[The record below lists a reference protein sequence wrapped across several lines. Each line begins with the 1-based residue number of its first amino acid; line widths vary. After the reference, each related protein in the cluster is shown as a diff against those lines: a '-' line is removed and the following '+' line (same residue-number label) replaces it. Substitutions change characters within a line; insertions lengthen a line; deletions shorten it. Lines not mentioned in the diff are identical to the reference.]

1 MAAEALLVTR
11 NDIVKF
17 TALNGNVDTDKFLQ
31 FVKIAQDIHIQN
43 YLGTKLIDKLKSDI
57 TKQASKAPANV
68 TLTNAGTGYST
79 TETTTTAILPS
90 TGEGLIV
97 EIFATA
103 GIIDGVNYFA
113 DQMGSGYN
121 VGDVVTIDGGNNDAT
136 LTINS
141 LFSVPLNYANL
152 IEKYV
157 KPMLIHWAMVEY
169 LPFAAY
175 TIANKGVYKHSS
187 ENSENVQ
194 KNEVDFL
201 IEKERQIAQHYTE
214 RFINYISFNSNLFPE
229 YYNNQNGAVY
239 PDTNNNYTGWYI

>member
-1 MAAEALLVTR
+1 MAEALLVTR

-17 TALNGNVDTDKFLQ
+17 TALNGSVDTDKFIQ

-43 YLGTKLIDKLKSDI
+43 YTGT
-57 TKQASKAPANV
+57 
-68 TLTNAGTGYST
+68 
-79 TETTTTAILPS
+79 
-90 TGEGLIV
+90 
-97 EIFATA
+97 
-103 GIIDGVNYFA
+103 
-113 DQMGSGYN
+113 
-121 VGDVVTIDGGNNDAT
+121 
-136 LTINS
+136 
-141 LFSVPLNYANL
+141 NL
-152 IEKYV
+152 INKIKADILTDTLAGDYLSLTEIYL

-214 RFINYISFNSNLFPE
+214 RFINYISFNNNLFPE
-229 YYNNQNGAVY
+229 YYNNQNGNIY
-239 PDTNNNYTGWYI
+239 PDSMNNYTGWYI